1 MFDRPKTAT
10 IEDIAKLAGCS
21 KNTVSLALRD
31 SSRISKTTKKKI
43 NKIADQIGYVPN
55 ISARNLITKKSG
67 IIGIYTRSLYDAVRV
82 ELVHTLLNELHTTE
96 YRPVLGL
103 GEESVPSW
111 QQSPW
116 LKTFA
121 SLNIEALA
129 VIGESAGNLPDISH
143 RIPTIFIG
151 CYPEEKIRADYVAL
165 DRREGAIKGIN
176 HLRSI
181 GHKEVVIACDPAM
194 EFADQCVI
202 TAEKTRI
209 KPVVIKA
216 SYPYGRHWEEEIF
229 RFYKTSSSPP
239 KAIIFGDTPFAVRVM
254 HNGLKHRINPLTKSD
269 AVGYDY
275 FPWSDALQIPITTIE
290 QPIEELS
297 HSAVNLIKRRLNN
310 PSASF
315 SHITL
320 EHVLVP
326 RIRKK
331 KLRSAK

>member
-1 MFDRPKTAT
+1 MFDKSKPAT
-10 IEDIAKLAGCS
+10 IEDIAKMVGCS

-31 SSRISKTTKKKI
+31 SPRISKSTKKKI
-43 NKIADQIGYVPN
+43 RGIADQIGYVPN

-103 GEESVPSW
+103 GEESIPSW
-111 QQSPW
+111 HHSAW
-116 LKTFA
+116 MKTFA
-121 SLNIEALA
+121 SLHVEALA
-129 VIGESAGNLPDISH
+129 VIGESAGHLPDISH

-151 CYPEEKIRADYVAL
+151 CFPEEEIRADYVAL
-165 DRREGAIKGIN
+165 NRREGAEKGID
-176 HLRSI
+176 LIRSL
-181 GHKEVVIACDPAM
+181 GHKEVVVACDPGMA
-194 EFADQCVI
+194 FADQCVLS
-202 TAEKTRI
+202 AEKNKI

-216 SYPYGRHWEEEIF
+216 AYPYEKHWEEEIF
-229 RFYKTSSSPP
+229 RFYKTSPSPP

-254 HNGLKHRINPLTKSD
+254 HNGLKNRINPLVKSD

-297 HSAVNLIKRRLNN
+297 HAAVKLIKQRLND
-310 PSASF
+310 PTAPF

-320 EHVLVP
+320 EHKLVP
-326 RIRKK
+326 RTRKK
-331 KLRSAK
+331 KFKSFL